1 MCSYRGATWPDFI
14 YQAGPSVQGFRLAIR
29 TYKLQARLEPLEA
42 SIFQRLNELDNR
54 QDSQAEKA
62 AYGKPATE
70 SLR

>member
-1 MCSYRGATWPDFI
+1 VARFHLKL
-14 YQAGPSVQGFRLAIR
+14 GPSVQGFRLAIR

-42 SIFQRLNELDNR
+42 SIFQRLNELDN
-54 QDSQAEKA
+54 SQNSRAEKA